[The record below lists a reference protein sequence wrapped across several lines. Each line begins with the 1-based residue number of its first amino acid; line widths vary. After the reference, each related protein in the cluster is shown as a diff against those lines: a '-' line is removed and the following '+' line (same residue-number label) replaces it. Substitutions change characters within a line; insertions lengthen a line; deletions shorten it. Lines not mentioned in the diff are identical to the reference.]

1 MARGKSNGGYFFFG
15 MRVEV
20 WRKVRKDFMIEV
32 KALKTVI
39 GSG

>member
-1 MARGKSNGGYFFFG
+1 

-32 KALKTVI
+32 KALKTDWFRISVVERQ
-39 GSG
+39 SKLH